1 MNSFFKKIQGTLLLL
16 FLVFL
21 CAYIV
26 HDTNSPARYYITQY
40 ADDTGS
46 QAMFYTIE
54 STKGGL
60 IVIDGGWS
68 GNASQVRSVIK
79 KKGNTVDAWILTH
92 PHPDHI
98 GAFNEIYAN
107 PQGIT
112 IKDIYTIEMDYD
124 KYKAKAQEWDEF
136 DVYETFLSL
145 TKDAKNLHFV
155 HTGDTLSLCGLD
167 VLVLH
172 AYEDWVDE
180 VTTDLANDGSMM
192 FKVTNN
198 KQSMI
203 FCADVGNRVSDK
215 IEERWGDTLSCDYI
229 QMGHHG
235 NGGLLES
242 FYRITTP
249 KLAFFDAPE
258 WLMHPE
264 NNDNGWTTP
273 QNFELM
279 TSLGAD
285 SCYYATA
292 PNRIELN

>member
-1 MNSFFKKIQGTLLLL
+1 MNRFLKKLQCPLLILFLL
-16 FLVFL
+16 FLYG
-21 CAYIV
+21 YIA
-26 HDTNSPARYYITQY
+26 DDMSPERYYITQY
-40 ADDTGS
+40 ADVTGN

-60 IVIDGGWS
+60 IVVDGGWS
-68 GNASQVRSVIK
+68 ANASQVRSVIK
-79 KKGNTVDAWILTH
+79 KKGKTVDAWILTH

-107 PQGIT
+107 PGGIV
-112 IKDIYTIEMDYD
+112 IKDIYTIDLDYE

-145 TKDAKNLHFV
+145 TKDAENLHYV
-155 HTGDTLSLCGLD
+155 HTGDTFSLCGLD

-180 VTTDLANDGSMM
+180 VSTDLANDGSMM
-192 FKVTNN
+192 FKVTNDT
-198 KQSMI
+198 QSMI
-203 FCADVGNRVSDK
+203 FCADVGSRASDR
-215 IEERWGDTLSCDYI
+215 IEELWGDTLSCDYI

-235 NGGLLES
+235 NGGLSES

-249 KLAFFDAPE
+249 KVAFFDAPE
-258 WLMHPE
+258 WLMSPE

-273 QNFELM
+273 KNLELM
-279 TSLGAD
+279 TSMGAD
-285 SCYYATA
+285 FYYYATA
-292 PNRIELN
+292 PNRIELK